1 MADDRLMQA
10 LREIAR
16 IAGSLVTDA
25 ASPPDNGYAHPTAAP
40 DSCRIMPLPARLQG
54 RAADVAAKINPA
66 NSPAPALAVMGDGVP
81 LDPSAL
87 TILTSKYWGPVPKTL
102 TVSFMESTA
111 SDLAERILSHMNAW
125 SEYCG
130 MTFALTGDTG
140 DVRISREPG
149 GYWSYLGTDVT
160 LIPKDRQTMN
170 LQGFTMETRDSE
182 YHRVVRHETGHTMG
196 FPHEHM
202 RQALVDRIDPEK
214 AYEYFGRTQGWSR
227 EMIDQQV
234 LTALDGASI
243 IGTEP
248 DQDSIMCYQLPGS
261 ITKDGQPIRGG
272 LDINATDGSFAATL
286 YPQALRT
293 TAVPSPRTSSP
304 NSGMLTDVP
313 DWGADRDVAVSV

>member
-1 MADDRLMQA
+1 MADDRFMEA

-16 IAGSLVTDA
+16 IAGGLVADT
-25 ASPPDNGYAHPTAAP
+25 ASPTHNGHASSAV
-40 DSCRIMPLPARLQG
+40 DSCRIMSLPARLQG
-54 RAADVAAKINPA
+54 KAAEVATRINPA
-66 NSPAPALAVMGDGVP
+66 NSPAAAFATMGDGIP
-81 LDPSAL
+81 LDPQAL
-87 TILTSKYWGPVPKTL
+87 TILVSKYWGPVPKTL

-111 SDLAERILSHMNAW
+111 SDLAQRILSHMNAW
-125 SEYCG
+125 SQWCG
-130 MTFALTGDTG
+130 MTFERTGDTG

-170 LQGFTMETRDSE
+170 LQGFTMETTERE
-182 YHRVVRHETGHTMG
+182 YRRVVRHETGHTMG

-202 RQALVDRIDPEK
+202 RRALVDRIDPEK

-227 EMIDQQV
+227 QMVDQQV

-261 ITKDGQPIRGG
+261 ITKDGQPIHGAF
-272 LDINATDGSFAATL
+272 DINATDGAFAATL
-286 YPQALRT
+286 YPQVVRT
-293 TAVPSPRTSSP
+293 GGTRSSDPSAGDSSV
-304 NSGMLTDVP
+304 SVSVP
-313 DWGADRDVAVSV
+313 DWPADRDVPVPL

>member
-1 MADDRLMQA
+1 MAEDRYMQA
-10 LREIAR
+10 LRDIAR
-16 IAGSLVTDA
+16 IAGGLVADSSSPTDDGQA
-25 ASPPDNGYAHPTAAP
+25 PPGT
-40 DSCRIMPLPARLQG
+40 DSCRIMPLPDRLLG
-54 RAADVAAKINPA
+54 RAAEVATKTNPA
-66 NSPAPALAVMGDGVP
+66 NSPAAALATMGDGIP
-81 LDPSAL
+81 LSPQAL
-87 TILTSKYWGPVPKTL
+87 TILVTKYWGPVPKTL
-102 TVSFMESTA
+102 TVSFMESTT
-111 SDLAERILSHMNAW
+111 SDLAQRILAHMNAW
-125 SEYCG
+125 SQYCG
-130 MTFALTGDTG
+130 MTFALTSDVG

-160 LIPKDRQTMN
+160 LIPKDQQTMN
-170 LQGFTMETRDSE
+170 LQNFSMQTPESE
-182 YHRVVRHETGHTMG
+182 YRRVVRHETGHTLG

-227 EMIDQQV
+227 EMVDQQV

-286 YPQALRT
+286 YPQVLR
-293 TAVPSPRTSSP
+293 AGGIPYQRSS
-304 NSGMLTDVP
+304 SEDLAGVP
-313 DWGADRDVAVSV
+313 DWGPDRDVSVSV

>member
-1 MADDRLMQA
+1 MADDRLMQG

-16 IAGSLVTDA
+16 IAGSLVADPG
-25 ASPPDNGYAHPTAAP
+25 SPGDDGQGYAAV

-54 RAADVAAKINPA
+54 RAAEVATKINPA
-66 NSPAPALAVMGDGVP
+66 NSPASALASMAPGVP
-81 LDPSAL
+81 LDPQAL
-87 TILTSKYWGPVPKTL
+87 TIYVSKYWGPVPKTL

-111 SDLAERILSHMNAW
+111 SDLAQRIVSHMNAW
-125 SEYCG
+125 AQSCG
-130 MTFALTGDTG
+130 MTFALTSDTG

-170 LQGFTMETRDSE
+170 LQGFTMETTERE
-182 YHRVVRHETGHTMG
+182 YRRVVRHETGHTMG

-202 RQALVDRIDPEK
+202 RRALVDRIDPEK

-227 EMIDQQV
+227 QMVDQQV

-261 ITKDGQPIRGG
+261 ITKDGQPIHGAF
-272 LDINATDGSFAATL
+272 DINATDGAFAATL
-286 YPQALRT
+286 YPQVLRT
-293 TAVPSPRTSSP
+293 GGTRSSDPSAGDSSV
-304 NSGMLTDVP
+304 SVSVP
-313 DWGADRDVAVSV
+313 DWPADRDVPVPV

>member
-1 MADDRLMQA
+1 MADDRFMQA

-16 IAGSLVTDA
+16 IAGSLVADSG
-25 ASPPDNGYAHPTAAP
+25 SPGDDGQPSSTY

-54 RAADVAAKINPA
+54 RAAEVATRINPA
-66 NSPAPALAVMGDGVP
+66 NSPASALASTAAGVP
-81 LDPSAL
+81 LDPQAL
-87 TILTSKYWGPVPKTL
+87 TIYVSKYWGPVPKTL

-111 SDLAERILSHMNAW
+111 SDLAQRIVAHMNAW
-125 SEYCG
+125 SQYCG

-160 LIPKDRQTMN
+160 LIPQDQQTMN
-170 LQGFTMETRDSE
+170 LQNFSMQTPESE
-182 YHRVVRHETGHTMG
+182 YRRVVRHETGHTLG

-202 RQALVDRIDPEK
+202 RQALVDRIDRQK
-214 AYEYFGRTQGWSR
+214 AYEYFGRTQGWSP
-227 EMIDQQV
+227 EMVDQQV

-272 LDINATDGSFAATL
+272 LDINSTDATFAATL
-286 YPQALRT
+286 YPQVLK
-293 TAVPSPRTSSP
+293 TASVPSPRSATSAS
-304 NSGMLTDVP
+304 SELADVP
-313 DWGADRDVAVSV
+313 DWGADRDVKVPV